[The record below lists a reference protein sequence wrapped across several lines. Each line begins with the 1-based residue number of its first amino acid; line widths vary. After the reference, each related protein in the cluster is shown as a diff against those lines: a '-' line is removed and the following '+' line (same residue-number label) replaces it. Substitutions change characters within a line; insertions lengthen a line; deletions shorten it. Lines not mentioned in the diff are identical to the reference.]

1 MSNVGSNEMS
11 FEKGRKAITLLKLDQ
26 EIEELLTEGRGKD
39 CNGKDKG
46 NYDGNDV
53 EDDSNGTTMI
63 NNSSRGSTDYDDG
76 NVHYNALL
84 TKMTEMTTKNTIPKV
99 TTITIMT
106 TTLITTTTTTTVM
119 MTTTTKVATTTT
131 TTAMMA
137 MMETITS
144 TTATMTTTTA

>member
-1 MSNVGSNEMS
+1 MDE
-11 FEKGRKAITLLKLDQ
+11 

-63 NNSSRGSTDYDDG
+63 NNSSSRGSTDYDDG

-99 TTITIMT
+99 STITIMT
-106 TTLITTTTTTTVM
+106 TTLITTTTTTTVMMTTAAMVVTTTTTTTTVM

-131 TTAMMA
+131 TTAMMR

-144 TTATMTTTTA
+144 TTVTTATMTTTTE

>member
-53 EDDSNGTTMI
+53 EDDNNGTRMIPTASEAALTMI
-63 NNSSRGSTDYDDG
+63 
-76 NVHYNALL
+76 
-84 TKMTEMTTKNTIPKV
+84 
-99 TTITIMT
+99 
-106 TTLITTTTTTTVM
+106 
-119 MTTTTKVATTTT
+119 
-131 TTAMMA
+131 MA
-137 MMETITS
+137 MS
-144 TTATMTTTTA
+144 TTMHY